1 MSPSGWHMLP
11 LKRVFTMQTGVWGEE
26 PDRSAGVQCVRVADF
41 DRARQTVGDVPTYR
55 AVTGTEF
62 AKTRLR
68 AGDLLLEKSGGTD
81 TNPVGFVVRYTG
93 RGPAVCSNF
102 IARLRLVGGHSS
114 RFWNFALAAAYFD
127 GRTWPYVKKTTGI
140 QNLDIDAWRAMR
152 VPTPPADEQRAIADF
167 LDRET
172 AKIDALIEKQNEL
185 IGLLQERRQRA
196 IKNLVLG
203 RDFSQC
209 RPSSQWFGSV
219 PEHWA
224 TPRISHHHDV
234 VLGRMINASMN
245 GVDDIEIPYLAAGS
259 IQPEELV
266 ADDSKTI
273 TIPRGEVTKYTL
285 KRDDIVVVEGG
296 AGYGRSHVLRRDLP
310 GWAFQNHVARVRGRT
325 QLWDARYLRW
335 VVETCRLS
343 GFFVANNR
351 TATLPSLSRDVL
363 GALRVPRPPLVEQ
376 RDIADRL
383 DQETARIDA
392 LIAKAEEFISLAR
405 ERRAALITATVTGQ
419 IDVAGEAS

>member
-1 MSPSGWHMLP
+1 M
-11 LKRVFTMQTGVWGEE
+11 
-26 PDRSAGVQCVRVADF
+26 ADF
-41 DRARQTVGDVPTYR
+41 DRARQTVGDVRTYR
-55 AVTGTEF
+55 AVSAAEF
-62 AKTRLR
+62 DKTRLR
-68 AGDLLLEKSGGTD
+68 PGDLLLEKSGGTD

-93 RGPAVCSNF
+93 RGPAVFSNF
-102 IARLRLVGGHSS
+102 IARLRLVGEHSS
-114 RFWNFALAAAYFD
+114 RFWNYALAAAYFD

-140 QNLDIDAWRAMR
+140 QNLDVDAWRAMR
-152 VPTPPADEQRAIADF
+152 VPTPPSEQQRAIADF

-203 RDFSQC
+203 RALQP
-209 RPSSQWFGSV
+209 RSSSYWFGSV
-219 PEHWA
+219 PDHWA
-224 TPRISHHHDV
+224 TPRLSHHHEV

-245 GVDDIEIPYLAAGS
+245 DVDDVEVPYLAAGS
-259 IQPEELV
+259 IQLEELLV
-266 ADDSKTI
+266 DDSKTI
-273 TIPRGEVTKYTL
+273 TIPRGEVSKYTL
-285 KRDDIVVVEGG
+285 RCDDIVVVEGG
-296 AGYGRSHVLRRDLP
+296 AGYGRSHVLRRDLT

-335 VVETCRLS
+335 VLETCRLS

-363 GALRVPRPPLVEQ
+363 GALRVPQPPLVEQ

-383 DQETARIDA
+383 DQETAKIDG
-392 LIAKAEEFISLAR
+392 LIAKAEEFIALAR
-405 ERRAALITATVTGQ
+405 ERRAALITAAVTGR
-419 IDVAGEAS
+419 IDVTREAD

>member
-1 MSPSGWHMLP
+1 
-11 LKRVFTMQTGVWGEE
+11 MQTGVWGEE

-41 DRARQTVGDVPTYR
+41 DRARQTVGDVRTYR
-55 AVTGTEF
+55 AVSAAEF
-62 AKTRLR
+62 DKTRLR
-68 AGDLLLEKSGGTD
+68 PGDLLLEKSGGTD

-93 RGPAVCSNF
+93 RGPAVFSNF
-102 IARLRLVGGHSS
+102 IARLRLVGEHSS
-114 RFWNFALAAAYFD
+114 RFWNYALAAAYFD

-140 QNLDIDAWRAMR
+140 QNLDVDAWRAMR
-152 VPTPPADEQRAIADF
+152 VPTPPSEQQRAIADF

-203 RDFSQC
+203 RALQP
-209 RPSSQWFGSV
+209 RSSSYWFGSV
-219 PEHWA
+219 PDHWA
-224 TPRISHHHDV
+224 TPRLSHHHEV

-245 GVDDIEIPYLAAGS
+245 DVDDVEVPYLAAGS
-259 IQPEELV
+259 IQLEELLV
-266 ADDSKTI
+266 DDSKTI
-273 TIPRGEVTKYTL
+273 TIPRGEVSKYTL
-285 KRDDIVVVEGG
+285 RCDDIVVVEGG
-296 AGYGRSHVLRRDLP
+296 AGYGRSHVLRRDLT

-335 VVETCRLS
+335 VLETCRLS

-363 GALRVPRPPLVEQ
+363 GALRVPQPPLVEQ

-383 DQETARIDA
+383 DQETAKIDG
-392 LIAKAEEFISLAR
+392 LIAKAEEFIALAR
-405 ERRAALITATVTGQ
+405 ERRAALITAAVTGR
-419 IDVAGEAS
+419 IDVTREAD